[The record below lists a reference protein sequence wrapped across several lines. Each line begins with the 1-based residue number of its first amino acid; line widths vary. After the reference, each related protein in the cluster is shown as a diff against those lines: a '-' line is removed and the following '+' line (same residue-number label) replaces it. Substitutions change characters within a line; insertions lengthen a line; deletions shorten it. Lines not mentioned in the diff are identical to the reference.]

1 MLENLKKNRSH
12 RSFTEKEITRKEL
25 EQFIEGARVSATSM
39 NSQRIRFF
47 IVDGKE
53 NCDKV
58 FPLIKFAGAI
68 EWNPTIE
75 ESPRGYI
82 AVCCAEPLNAAIE
95 SLSFDMGLC
104 TQNILLMA
112 NNVGYSGCIIGA
124 YNKPEFDKTVKIPQG
139 YKSYYLIALGEPKDQ
154 VTIVEAKENNL
165 KYYRDVNTNHHY
177 VPKLMLEDLIIK

>member
-1 MLENLKKNRSH
+1 MLKILEKNRSH
-12 RSFTEKEITRKEL
+12 RSFTKKELTRKEL
-25 EQFIEGARVSATSM
+25 EYFVKGARVSATSM

-53 NCDKV
+53 SCDKV
-58 FPLIKFAGAI
+58 FSLIKFAGAI

-82 AVCCAEPLNAAIE
+82 AVCCTEPLNASIE

-112 NNVGYSGCIIGA
+112 NNEGYAGCIVGA
-124 YNKPEFDKTVKIPQG
+124 YNKPEFDKLMKVPQG
-139 YKSYYLIALGEPKDQ
+139 YKSYYLIALGEPKDTI
-154 VTIVEAKENNL
+154 TIVEPKENSL
-165 KYYRDVNTNHHY
+165 KYYRDTATNHHY
-177 VPKLMLEDLIIK
+177 VPKLSLEDLIIK